1 MNNTEQQPRTVNLP
15 VMTVTYELRSDT
27 LEQMTLTEPK
37 EWEAEEVG
45 PEKEEQEEEEVGQEE
60 TGVELAV
67 VEEDWQLAKAHCVF
81 AGVKKNYMLAFDHW
95 NNLDL
100 RSETV
105 SH

>member
-45 PEKEEQEEEEVGQEE
+45 PEKEGPEKEEQEEEEVGQEE

-81 AGVKKNYMLAFDHW
+81 AGVKKKLH
-95 NNLDL
+95 
-100 RSETV
+100 V
-105 SH
+105 SF